1 MTMPKEASSAHFM
14 KSAFVAAALLI
25 MVATPSVAAHSPLSS
40 GDNTR
45 LASAAVI
52 PDVAKS
58 WAIYSALEG
67 EMARYYSFN
76 ASEGERIY
84 ATLFISP
91 QSKESG
97 FLPYL
102 AIMGPWTGGGCSLP
116 SYIET
121 PDGYGCMIL
130 KGEIAEDA
138 YYEGFSPSAFYN
150 VARLDINAPEGGEYC
165 LAVFAL
171 PEGVNGSARG
181 NFGLAVGYKEE
192 FTLAEWAYLPINL
205 LAIYQ
210 WGGQSPLESAA
221 LIFAVPA
228 LILSVAMIRRPWRK
242 IFSTPP
248 SALMAIAGAACLGTA
263 SNLLYQISYCLRWA
277 PLGAEVGITLTFL
290 LIQAIIGVYLLR
302 AAYLHPIP
310 SLKVRAAS
318 AALGIIAFALYA
330 GFYIAPAS
338 AIIASIAPSRRRK
351 DNGAAAGI

>member
-1 MTMPKEASSAHFM
+1 MARLNEAGPYTL
-14 KSAFVAAALLI
+14 KSAFVATILLL
-25 MVATPSVAAHSPLSS
+25 MVAAPSVTAHSPFSS
-40 GDNTR
+40 GGNTN
-45 LASAAVI
+45 LASSAVI

-58 WAIYSALEG
+58 WAIYSDLEEG
-67 EMARYYSFN
+67 MVRYYAFDSRQ
-76 ASEGERIY
+76 GERIY

-102 AIMGPWTGGGCSLP
+102 AIMGPGIGEGCPLP
-116 SYIET
+116 AYVES
-121 PDGYGCMIL
+121 PNGYGCMIL
-130 KGEIAEDA
+130 RGEIPEEA

-150 VARLDINAPEGGEYC
+150 VARLDINAPSDGKYY

-171 PEGVNGSARG
+171 PEGGSGGARG

-192 FTLAEWAYLPINL
+192 FTLSEWAYLPIAL

-228 LILSVAMIRRPWRK
+228 LILSIAMMRRPWRK
-242 IFSTPP
+242 VFSTPS

-277 PLGAEVGITLTFL
+277 PFGAEVGITLAFL
-290 LIQAIIGVYLLR
+290 LIQATIGVYLLR
-302 AAYLHPIP
+302 TASLHPSP
-310 SLKVRAAS
+310 ALKVRAAS
-318 AALGIIAFALYA
+318 AVLGIIAFALYA

-338 AIIASIAPSRRRK
+338 AIIASFVPSK
-351 DNGAAAGI
+351 PKT